1 MMKNFIPFAIAI
13 IILITFI
20 VKKEKTPIK
29 AKEKT
34 QTKSTKGTK
43 VENKSINDV
52 LSKILKVFGIDVA
65 TNVELIYRNETA
77 HFTSGQF
84 LNGYSAGMENFS
96 KKGIFPYGWG
106 KTLINFSNT
115 YPDYKPTG
123 LTGPIVEGQ
132 KTGKKKVFV
141 KFPSLEAAMFFLAIV
156 LKARGNDAGKWHS
169 NDLAAQKEYK
179 RRLNTIKPR
188 TINSLT

>member
-1 MMKNFIPFAIAI
+1 MMKNFIPFAIAV

-20 VKKEKTPIK
+20 VKKEKTPTK
-29 AKEKT
+29 AEKT
-34 QTKSTKGTK
+34 QTKGPK
-43 VENKSINDV
+43 VEKSIKDV
-52 LSKILKVFGIDVA
+52 LSKILKVFGIDIA

-96 KKGIFPYGWG
+96 KKGEFPYGWG

-123 LTGPIVEGQ
+123 LTRPIVEGQ

-141 KFPSLEAAMFFLAIV
+141 KFPNLEAAMFFLAIV

-169 NDLAAQKEYK
+169 NDLAAQNEYK
-179 RRLNTIKPR
+179 KRLSTIKPK

>member
-1 MMKNFIPFAIAI
+1 MKNFISFAIAV
-13 IILITFI
+13 IILTTFI
-20 VKKEKTPIK
+20 VIKEKKPPTGTTKNKGKKVNDNDIK
-29 AKEKT
+29 T
-34 QTKSTKGTK
+34 
-43 VENKSINDV
+43 V
-52 LSKILKVFGIDVA
+52 LQKILAVFGIDVA

-84 LNGYSAGMENFS
+84 KNGYSAGMENFS
-96 KKGIFPYGWG
+96 KKGEFPYGWG
-106 KTLINFSNT
+106 NTLKNFSEQ

-123 LTGPIVEGQ
+123 LTAPIVEGQ

-169 NDLAAQKEYK
+169 KTDIAAQKEYR
-179 RRLNTIKPR
+179 RRLNTIKPK

>member
-1 MMKNFIPFAIAI
+1 LKNFISFAIAV
-13 IILITFI
+13 IILTTFI
-20 VKKEKTPIK
+20 VINEKKPPTATIK
-29 AKEKT
+29 
-34 QTKSTKGTK
+34 
-43 VENKSINDV
+43 NKSKKLNDNDIKTV
-52 LSKILKVFGIDVA
+52 LQKILSVFGIDVA

-96 KKGIFPYGWG
+96 KKGEFPYGWG

-123 LTGPIVEGQ
+123 LTKPIVEGQ

-141 KFPSLEAAMFFLAIV
+141 KFPNLEAAMFFLAIV
-156 LKARGNDAGKWHS
+156 LKARGNDVGKWHS
-169 NDLAAQKEYK
+169 NDIAAQTEYR
-179 RRLNTIKPR
+179 RRLNTIKPK